1 MMPVCEDAS
10 LEVTSTRIQLRS
22 TPAIDEELSES
33 MHFED
38 LSIFNYENADH
49 HLFAITEFGEL
60 ANPRVMTDFEELFV
74 GLDQA
79 MEELIH

>member
-1 MMPVCEDAS
+1 MPVCEDAS

-22 TPAIDEELSES
+22 TPAIDEEFNES
-33 MHFED
+33 MPFED
-38 LSIFNYENADH
+38 LSIFNYGIADH
-49 HLFAITEFGEL
+49 PLFAITEFGEL
-60 ANPRVMTDFEELFV
+60 ATPRVMTDFEELFV